1 MAKRY
6 KTQRPP
12 FLVIG
17 LSILAALFVVILV
30 VVISLVGG
38 NASQGNSKDSL
49 AQDQIQ
55 VDDLY
60 EGQRLIPKF
69 DVPLNKYDSEKF
81 VSSQDGFLH
90 YEDGKAVLGVDVS
103 EHQGEIDWQAVKNAG
118 IDFAILRV
126 GYRGMTQGLLNV
138 DATFETNYQ
147 AAVDAGLSVGVY
159 FFSQAITDAEA
170 QAEADFVAE
179 TLDGRALSYPVVFD
193 WETPIPSEELAAEDL
208 RAYNM
213 SGEEVTGFA
222 KAFCQRI
229 RDRGYT
235 PCVYT
240 NKSMAYGTFDLEAL
254 KDYDLWYAEYQPVPS
269 LYYNFRLW
277 QYTAT
282 GSVPGINGD
291 VDINLCFDPY

>member
-38 NASQGNSKDSL
+38 NASQGNSEDSL
-49 AQDQIQ
+49 PQDQIQ

-69 DVPLNKYDSEKF
+69 DIPLNKYDSEKF

-229 RDRGYT
+229 RDHGYT

-240 NKSMAYGTFDLEAL
+240 NKSMGYGTFDLEAL